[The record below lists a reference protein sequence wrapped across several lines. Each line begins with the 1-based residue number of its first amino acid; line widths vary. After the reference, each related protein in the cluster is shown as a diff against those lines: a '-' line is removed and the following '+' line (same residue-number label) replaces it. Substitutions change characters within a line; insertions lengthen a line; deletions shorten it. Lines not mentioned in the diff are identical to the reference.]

1 MLSKNGYLLVLGER
15 NIETLGFFS
24 LIDDLSYLHSTHAV
38 YVRDERD
45 FFRRQ
50 PCFREDVSFSAI
62 VCISANIFFPGW
74 FNTFLFLQ
82 RKTRGRILIYIND
95 ERYLCDKK
103 KRLISRI
110 ANTEC
115 TLYSSM
121 PVNSLRVA
129 LVDALNGRIRNDHA
143 CHLSLRELSI
153 IDGYIKGMKAPAQ
166 SLQLNVNVKT
176 IYQHRKNCANK
187 LGLKSLKDLTRM

>member
-15 NIETLGFFS
+15 NIETFGLFS
-24 LIDDLSYLHSTHAV
+24 LIDDLSYLYSTHAV

-45 FFRRQ
+45 FYRRQ
-50 PCFREDVSFSAI
+50 ACFREDVSFSAI
-62 VCISANIFFPGW
+62 VCISANIFFPEW

-82 RKTRGRILIYIND
+82 RKTHGRILIYIND
-95 ERYLCDKK
+95 ESYVCDGK
-103 KRLISRI
+103 KRLISRVAHADCI
-110 ANTEC
+110 
-115 TLYSSM
+115 LYSSM
-121 PVNSLRVA
+121 QVNSLRVA

-143 CHLSLRELSI
+143 CCLSLRELSI
-153 IDGYIKGMKAPAQ
+153 IDGYIKGVKAPAQ
-166 SLQLNVNVKT
+166 SVLLNVNVKT